1 MSMVSSCET
10 EANAAAALTH
20 EAVGV
25 LLQFGSM
32 MIRSGSTATR
42 ARVWIELIAKKV
54 GFDVISVSVSLDWII
69 VSGSHSG
76 EPVTAMRNIGPPGI
90 NAYRIAELERLAK
103 NLVSGV
109 SPRQIAEKLADI
121 ETAPPLYSSVAI
133 ALAVGAASGGFAF
146 LSGAAMPEITAAA
159 IGGGGGQWLRLWLS
173 RRQFNHFG
181 GAAVCAI
188 AGSGLYVLAAGL
200 AGSLGFGFSHY
211 AAGFIASVL
220 FLVPGVPLIAGLFDL
235 LQYQTVAAMSRIAY
249 GTMILLAVALGLSV
263 VVAVAGVDVSRQ
275 PPFELSY
282 PSTIL
287 LRAVASFVAGAAFA
301 MLFNSPARA
310 VMAAGLLGLVAND
323 LRLFLN
329 DMGMMF
335 PPATFF
341 AALTIGIVALPLEQ
355 RFDISLMATTVSPII
370 IMMPGLYAF
379 ETIVLFNHGEMVNAL
394 QAAASCGFVIGAL
407 AMGLATSRFFQQRMT

>member
-1 MSMVSSCET
+1 VTLSRENGTNATAAST
-10 EANAAAALTH
+10 YEAN
-20 EAVGV
+20 GV

-32 MIRSGSTATR
+32 MVRSGSTATR
-42 ARVWIELIAKKV
+42 ARVWIKLIAKKI
-54 GFDVISVSVSLDWII
+54 GFDAISVSVSLDCIT

-76 EPVTAMRNIGPPGI
+76 GPVTEMRNIGPPGI

-103 NLVSGV
+103 SLVSGA
-109 SPRQIAEKLADI
+109 SPGEIAEKLAGI
-121 ETAPPLYSSVAI
+121 EATPPLYSSIPI
-133 ALAVGAASGGFAF
+133 AVAVGAASGGFAF
-146 LSGAAMPEITAAA
+146 LSGAAMPEMAAAA

-173 RRQFNHFG
+173 RRQFNHYG

-188 AGSGLYVLAAGL
+188 VASGVYVLAAAL
-200 AGSLGFGFSHY
+200 ASFLGFGFSHY

-235 LQYQTVAAMSRIAY
+235 LQYQTVAGMSRTAY
-249 GTMILLAVALGLSV
+249 GAMILLTVGLGLSI

-282 PSTIL
+282 PSRVL
-287 LRAVASFVAGAAFA
+287 LRAVASFVAGGAFA

-310 VMAAGLLGLVAND
+310 VLAAGLLALVAND
-323 LRLFLN
+323 VRLFLN
-329 DMGMMF
+329 DMGMMLA
-335 PPATFF
+335 PATFL
-341 AALTIGIVALPLEQ
+341 AALTIGIVALLLEQ

-379 ETIVLFNHGEMVNAL
+379 ETIVLFNHGEMSKAL
-394 QAAASCGFVIGAL
+394 QAGASCGFVIGAL

>member
-1 MSMVSSCET
+1 VTPTCET
-10 EANAAAALTH
+10 GTNSTAASTH
-20 EAVGV
+20 EAIGV

-32 MIRSGSTATR
+32 MVRSGSTATR
-42 ARVWIELIAKKV
+42 ARVWLELIAKKI
-54 GFDVISVSVSLDWII
+54 GFDAISVSVSLDCIT
-69 VSGSHSG
+69 VSGSHSDG
-76 EPVTAMRNIGPPGI
+76 PVTAMRNIGPPGI
-90 NAYRIAELERLAK
+90 NACRIAELEQLAK
-103 NLVSGV
+103 RLVSGA
-109 SPRQIAEKLADI
+109 SPRQIAEKLAGI
-121 ETAPPLYSSVAI
+121 EATPPLYSSVPI

-173 RRQFNHFG
+173 RRQFNHY
-181 GAAVCAI
+181 GAVTVCAV
-188 AGSGLYVLAAGL
+188 AASGVYVLAAAL
-200 AGSLGFGFSHY
+200 ASSLGFGFSHY

-249 GTMILLAVALGLSV
+249 GAMILLAVGLGLSI
-263 VVAVAGVDVSRQ
+263 VVAVAGVDMSRQ

-282 PSTIL
+282 PSKVL
-287 LRAVASFVAGAAFA
+287 FRAVASFVAGGAFA

-310 VMAAGLLGLVAND
+310 VLAAGLLGLAAND

-329 DMGMMF
+329 DMGMMLA
-335 PPATFF
+335 PATFL
-341 AALTIGIVALPLEQ
+341 AALTIGIVALLLEQ

-379 ETIVLFNHGEMVNAL
+379 ETIVLFNHSEMVKGL

-407 AMGLATSRFFQQRMT
+407 AMGLAASRFFQQRMR

>member
-1 MSMVSSCET
+1 MVSSCET
-10 EANAAAALTH
+10 GTDVTAASTH
-20 EAVGV
+20 EAIGV

-32 MIRSGSTATR
+32 LVRSGSTATR
-42 ARVWIELIAKKV
+42 ACAWLELIAKKI
-54 GFDVISVSVSLDWII
+54 GFDDMSVSVSLDCIA

-90 NAYRIAELERLAK
+90 NAHRIAELERLAK
-103 NLVSGV
+103 SLASGA
-109 SPRQIAEKLADI
+109 SPRQIAERLAGI
-121 ETAPPLYSSVAI
+121 ETTPPFYSSVPI
-133 ALAVGAASGGFAF
+133 TVAVGAASGGFAF
-146 LSGAAMPEITAAA
+146 FSGAAMPEITAAA

-173 RRQFNHFG
+173 HRQFNHYG
-181 GAAVCAI
+181 GATVCAI
-188 AGSGLYVLAAGL
+188 AASGVYVLAAAL
-200 AGSLGFGFSHY
+200 ASTLGFGFSHY

-249 GTMILLAVALGLSV
+249 GTMILLAVALGLSI

-282 PSTIL
+282 PSKVL
-287 LRAVASFVAGAAFA
+287 LRAVASFIAGGAFA

-310 VMAAGLLGLVAND
+310 VLAAGLLGLVAND
-323 LRLFLN
+323 MRFFLN
-329 DMGMMF
+329 DMGMTLA
-335 PPATFF
+335 PATFL
-341 AALTIGIVALPLEQ
+341 AALTIGVVALLLE
-355 RFDISLMATTVSPII
+355 RHFEISLMATTVSPII

-379 ETIVLFNHGEMVNAL
+379 ETIVLFNHGEMIKAL
-394 QAAASCGFVIGAL
+394 QGVASCSFVIGAL